1 MHIILRYDVEISGE
15 ELVEDSS
22 LRCPRRRN
30 GGTRSGGE
38 RCRAIGGS
46 RISFGNGG
54 PFDEIVCQCDHKV
67 SEEAGVGDAH
77 GVGEEAD
84 VGDSGQQICIA
95 KVTCVV

>member
-1 MHIILRYDVEISGE
+1 LRIQVCGVHD
-15 ELVEDSS
+15 
-22 LRCPRRRN
+22 

-46 RISFGNGG
+46 RISFGNEGRRFG
-54 PFDEIVCQCDHKV
+54 ETVCQCDHKV
-67 SEEAGVGDAH
+67 DEEVGVGDAH